1 MAAEVE
7 IGPERA
13 DERAA
18 IGAVHCA
25 AFNDT
30 YEAAVVD
37 GLRADGLAIASIVAR
52 AGGEVVGHVMFSAL
66 ELVVDGR
73 PVRAAALAPLAVH
86 EDWRR
91 LGLGA
96 RLVEAG
102 LAACRAEGVA
112 AVVVLGDPAYYRRFG
127 FSIAALAHVRSPYG
141 PDKLMGLA
149 LVPGALAGA
158 AGEVRYPPP
167 FGRAQG

>member
-1 MAAEVE
+1 MAAG
-7 IGPERA
+7 IGPERPG
-13 DERAA
+13 EYAA
-18 IGAVHCA
+18 IGALHCA
-25 AFNDT
+25 AFKGT

-37 GLRADGLAIASIVAR
+37 GLRAGGWAIAGIVGR
-52 AGGEVVGHVMFSAL
+52 AGGAVVGHVMFSTL
-66 ELVVDGR
+66 SLIVDGR
-73 PVRAAALAPLAVH
+73 AVRAVALAPLAVH
-86 EDWRR
+86 ADWRR

-102 LAACRAEGVA
+102 LAACRAGGVA

-127 FSIAALAHVRSPYG
+127 FSLQALAHVRSPYG
-141 PDKLMGLA
+141 PGKLMGLE

-158 AGEVRYPPP
+158 AGEVRYPAP